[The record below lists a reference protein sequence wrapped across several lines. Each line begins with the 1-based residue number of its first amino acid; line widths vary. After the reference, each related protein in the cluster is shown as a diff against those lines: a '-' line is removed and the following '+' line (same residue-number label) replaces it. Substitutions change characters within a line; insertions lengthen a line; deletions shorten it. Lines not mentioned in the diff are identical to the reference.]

1 MQRHLGTGRWG
12 NRWIATC
19 GGADGHW
26 NILKPDDKA
35 AGDLRDCGSQPV
47 RSTRPATGIPPTG
60 LTVTDS
66 WAATAGPDGT
76 VAADRT
82 VPEPDSL
89 GG

>member
-1 MQRHLGTGRWG
+1 MYRTVDRNLWRRRWPRQGNARRQARRTPRDRIARGPTGRH
-12 NRWIATC
+12 
-19 GGADGHW
+19 GA
-26 NILKPDDKA
+26 A
-35 AGDLRDCGSQPV
+35 AGQPEEF
-47 RSTRPATGIPPTG
+47 PPTG

-76 VAADRT
+76 VAADRI